1 MLKIPWDDLKSFVEI
16 NRVSISYFEHEI
28 DYCLFSQCGNL
39 VFFCNIS
46 KTPSDTTELD
56 DFETN
61 YKASA
66 NSYSPPVFTPTVPR
80 NEFQLN
86 PQGLHARR
94 FLNSDYLGTITL
106 SNKNGATYDYVKSLT
121 PDLVHEDCIWFF
133 NSEGYFER
141 HYIESATATTLELED
156 DTLPN
161 GTYNLSRKLV
171 VNYQLDPNT
180 ELQELWGIMGEMLG
194 ELGKYDWDVC
204 EVLNPETMEEIKR
217 YDEVWTS
224 HLNKL
229 VKIMTPD
236 GSPGPLPPLLL
247 RVDHYHATDDFT
259 GNVFKLDYITTIKD

>member
-1 MLKIPWDDLKSFVEI
+1 MLNISWNDFKCFVDC
-16 NRVSISYFEHEI
+16 NRVPINYFDHED
-28 DYCLFSQCGNL
+28 DYHLFCQSGSLAFSCNL
-39 VFFCNIS
+39 S
-46 KTPSDTTELD
+46 KNPSDTTELD

-61 YKASA
+61 YKA
-66 NSYSPPVFTPTVPR
+66 NSNRYSPPLVTPTVPR
-80 NEFQLN
+80 NEYQLN

-94 FLNSDYLGTITL
+94 FVNSDYLGTITI
-106 SNKNGATYDYVKSLT
+106 SNKNGATYDYTKSLA

-156 DTLPN
+156 DALPN

-171 VNYQLDPNT
+171 VNYQLDT
-180 ELQELWGIMGEMLG
+180 TIELQELWGIMGEMLG

-224 HLNKL
+224 QLNKL
-229 VKIMTPD
+229 TRIMTPD

-247 RVDHYHATDDFT
+247 RVDHYHATDDFN
-259 GNVFKLDYITTIKD
+259 GNILKLDYITTIKD